1 MDDYDDIKEFDEEL
15 DDDLDN
21 EDEDI
26 GEEANDSEEELAED
40 GDQDETEDGTSD
52 SGDDDENG
60 SGFLSDNGRGEK
72 DVNLTSEMKNSFLSY
87 AMSVIVSRALPDV
100 RDGLKPVH
108 RRILYAMNELG
119 VYSDRPH
126 KKSAR
131 IVGDV
136 IGKYHPHGDSAVYE
150 AMVRM
155 AQDFSYRYPLVDGHG
170 NFGSVDGDGAAAMRY
185 TEARLSKIAAEMLRD
200 LNKNTVDFQDN
211 YDGSEKEP
219 VVLPSRIPN
228 LLVNGATGIAV
239 GMATNIPT
247 HNLSEV
253 IDGVL
258 ALIKNPDITVDEL
271 MEYIPAPDFPTGG
284 IIVGVKELKNAYETG
299 TGTITIRG
307 KVKVEKTASGKQ
319 EIIITEIPFQVNKT
333 RLIERIAEIAKNKT
347 IEGITD
353 LRDESNRK
361 GMRIIIETRRDVNS
375 AVILNNLYKHTQLQT
390 TFGFNMIAL
399 DHGQPRVFN
408 LKTILEKYLEHQV
421 EVITRRTE
429 FDLEKAKARLHI
441 VEGLLIALA
450 NIDEVVH
457 VIKTSKT
464 PDIAVTRLTEN
475 FLLTE
480 IQAKAILDM
489 RLQRL
494 TGLEIEKLQA
504 ECKDLK
510 ELVAYL
516 ASILESHDKK
526 MAVIVSE
533 LRDIQ
538 KRFTDERRTQIDYTM
553 DLDVSDED
561 LIPVEDT
568 IITITN
574 KGYIKRLNVDV
585 YKTQHRGGKGITG
598 ARMQENDFVERIIY
612 TSSHD
617 NLLFFTN
624 FGKVYLLKAFQIP
637 YGSRTAKGIPL
648 VNLLNFDEEERLT
661 AVVNVDTIDKDGY
674 LFFATKKGGVK
685 KTELRQYKN
694 IRTGGIRAII
704 LAHKDELIEV
714 ALTDGTKD
722 IIIGASSGKAVRFNE
737 EQVRPTNRAA
747 SGVKGIQIDK
757 GHHVIGMVVVDSEDD
772 EIMII
777 TTNGYGKRT
786 SVKEFKSK
794 GRNGK
799 GVKFID
805 ITEKNG
811 RPACMKL
818 VKGEDDLIVI
828 TDNGMVIRTSLE
840 QISTIGRDTQGV
852 RIITLNEGNTVAA
865 IAIVPKSDESNR
877 EDEEEETEEDLHIQE
892 SIRHLDEVDDEMVG
906 DGDYEE
912 DYSEEEA
919 ENNEEESE

>member
-26 GEEANDSEEELAED
+26 DEEANDSEEELAED

-722 IIIGASSGKAVRFNE
+722 IIIGSSSGKAVRFNE